1 MHLFLY
7 SQALPV
13 ITLLI
18 VSSSRLQP
26 PQNTKKTQDVV
37 VIPYSLKHAII
48 LKVLKKQIY
57 KHAHRKRREVIEVK
71 KTRKECYKCKF
82 LAAKEY
88 FDFNKKS
95 TTQRNKIL
103 ELEFS
108 FFKYS
113 C

>member
-1 MHLFLY
+1 MHIE
-7 SQALPV
+7 SEEK
-13 ITLLI
+13 LLK
-18 VSSSRLQP
+18 L
-26 PQNTKKTQDVV
+26 
-37 VIPYSLKHAII
+37 L
-48 LKVLKKQIY
+48 
-57 KHAHRKRREVIEVK
+57 VIEVK
-71 KTRKECYKCKF
+71 KTTRKECYKCKF

>member
-57 KHAHRKRREVIEVK
+57 KHAHRKRREVIEVIGYWSK
-71 KTRKECYKCKF
+71 KDDSEGV
-82 LAAKEY
+82 L
-88 FDFNKKS
+88 
-95 TTQRNKIL
+95 QMQI
-103 ELEFS
+103 FS
-108 FFKYS
+108 